1 MVNEKQIHSKD
12 IMHELRKLFQEG
24 NPDFFNVYKQESGNL
39 SNDQKRVLSGMIS
52 GHVSLEKEDGGGG
65 FGGDAGAGTVFTST
79 NSGIFTPT
87 YGDNSASNRRKKIQE
102 GKKKRKKRSGI
113 EKLGSWITDFSPER
127 KSLSKGT
134 PTEFATSLLQDVS
147 KEYKMKDPKLRN
159 KVDTKLPENETVTN
173 YRPKILD
180 WKKKDEDNAGALQYE
195 KAVDTESSE
204 EVGRITKEQSGYR
217 PATVFERE
225 QDVMCGTCIFFEE
238 DDNECHLVAGTI
250 EEEDWCRLFSSENT
264 PKPAEDELVEGED
277 IEKARDLEDYF
288 SNKHPMQSD
297 KLKRRIIREAV
308 FPRQCAGCLVEEWK
322 GSVVPLEL
330 NHKDGDHGNNSK
342 ANLEL
347 LCPNCHALTPHYRV
361 KKEGAK
367 SAIDLHGGAPKGD
380 PRRDSSLD
388 KDLRKDEEDP
398 KFVETDSDSSKSDTA
413 VLEQKEFMDKLQAL
427 TAKHVGDKTDDSDD
441 RSQTLAAEADFGPEI
456 RLSKEFYEVYKEDE
470 TLREILDWGKISPD
484 N

>member
-1 MVNEKQIHSKD
+1 MQ
-12 IMHELRKLFQEG
+12 ELQKLLQEG
-24 NPDFFNVYKQESGNL
+24 NPGFFNIYKQESGNL
-39 SNDQKRVLSGMIS
+39 SNDQKRVIAEMLT
-52 GHVSLEKEDGGGG
+52 SLQKEGGGG
-65 FGGDAGAGTVFTST
+65 GGGGNGGGGIGGDAGAGTVFTST
-79 NSGIFTPT
+79 NSGIFSPT
-87 YGDNSASNRRKKIQE
+87 YGGSSAKRRTTVQRN
-102 GKKKRKKRSGI
+102 KKKRKGKKSGI
-113 EKLGSWITDFSPER
+113 EKLGSWLRDFSPEK

-134 PTEFATSLLQDVS
+134 PTEFATAVVQDVS
-147 KEYKMKDPKLRN
+147 KEYWGTANTAKVKDRKLRN
-159 KVDTKLPENETVTN
+159 KVDTKYPENETFTSH
-173 YRPKILD
+173 RPKILD
-180 WKKKDEDNAGALQYE
+180 WKKKDEDNAGALTYE
-195 KAVDTESSE
+195 KAVETESSE

-217 PATVFERE
+217 AATPFERE
-225 QDVMCGTCIFFEE
+225 QEVKCGTCIFFEE
-238 DDNECHLVAGTI
+238 DKEECHLVVGNI
-250 EEEDWCRLFSSENT
+250 EEDYWCRLFDSENT
-264 PKPAEDELVEGED
+264 PKPAEDELVEGQD

-308 FPRQCAGCLVEEWK
+308 FPRQCAGCLVGEWK

-330 NHKDGDHGNNSK
+330 NHKDGDHGNNAK
-342 ANLEL
+342 ENLEL

-398 KFVETDSDSSKSDTA
+398 KFVETEVDSSEADTA

-427 TAKHVGDKTDDSDD
+427 ASKHVGDKRDNSEDE
-441 RSQTLAAEADFGPEI
+441 SQTMAGEANFGPEI

-470 TLREILDWGKISPD
+470 TFREILNWGRISPD
-484 N
+484 E